1 MWNNRSILFYQVYP
15 QALLR
20 GLSAVR
26 WAQVACV
33 CFSPECWEGR
43 KSKKMGVWVFGR
55 GESAEYQPNSSRI
68 PDQNP
73 CFCKKIQTNKQT
85 TTPNWRSSKQEWEV
99 CVFSACLL
107 PSVVT
112 FSVSL
117 SFPHVAR
124 QENLTGS
131 AWTGWCHLDDAMQMW
146 QLLEKCFYLLLILE
160 GRAAAIAVAC

>member
-1 MWNNRSILFYQVYP
+1 MFASLQ
-15 QALLR
+15 
-20 GLSAVR
+20 
-26 WAQVACV
+26 
-33 CFSPECWEGR
+33 
-43 KSKKMGVWVFGR
+43 
-55 GESAEYQPNSSRI
+55 SAEKGGKVRKWECEFLAEESQ
-68 PDQNP
+68 QNISQIAAEYLT
-73 CFCKKIQTNKQT
+73 KTLVSVRRLKQTNNHPKLKI
-85 TTPNWRSSKQEWEV
+85 SKQEWEM

-112 FSVSL
+112 FSVTL

-131 AWTGWCHLDDAMQMW
+131 AWTGWCHHDGAMQMW